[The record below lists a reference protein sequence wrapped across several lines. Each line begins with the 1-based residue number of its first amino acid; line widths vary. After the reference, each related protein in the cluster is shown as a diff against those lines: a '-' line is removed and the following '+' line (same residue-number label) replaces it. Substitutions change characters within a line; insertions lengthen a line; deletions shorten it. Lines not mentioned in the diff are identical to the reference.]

1 MEEQNINPEQSMQII
16 QSMINR
22 AQSNVSDNGFYFI
35 FWGWLVFL
43 CSVIFYITLKMEM
56 QYGWLVWS
64 LMPLGGI
71 FTGIYSYYEHRKYN
85 PDAQKKVKT
94 YAEVYLGYL
103 WIAFGISLCTILF
116 MMGKLGEST
125 YPLVINLYAIGTFV
139 SGGILRFK
147 PLIIGGAFS
156 FAIAIVSFFTP
167 FENQVLL
174 VALSLLVS
182 YIIPGHLLRNK
193 FKNQ

>member
-22 AQSNVSDNGFYFI
+22 AQNNVADNGFHFI
-35 FWGWLVFL
+35 FWGWVVFIT
-43 CSVIFYITLKMEM
+43 SIIFYITLKMEI
-56 QYGWLVWS
+56 QNGWLVWS

-71 FTGIYSYYEHRKYN
+71 FTGIYSYYQHRKYN
-85 PDAQKKVKT
+85 PDVQKKVRT
-94 YAEVYLGYL
+94 YAEIYLGYL
-103 WIAFGISLCTILF
+103 WIAFGISIFTVLF
-116 MMGKLGEST
+116 MMNKLGEAT

-147 PLIIGGAFS
+147 PLIIGGACS
-156 FAIAIVSFFTP
+156 FAIAIFSFFTP

-174 VALSLLVS
+174 IALSLLVS

-193 FKNQ
+193 FKSQ